1 LTGAASEG
9 EVWYG
14 PFALRLK
21 NIKRAQI
28 SSKQNTERE
37 KKQTNHHTEN
47 NNNNNHNLPVLSL
60 LKEAVKRSLP
70 HNWHIYKREDM
81 SWLIIGV
88 AKFTNHILKLQPRKK
103 TQREE
108 YLPETLVQNVVLPQ
122 PSAPAPSIELEKRKS
137 NNSCRHYSIYH
148 TSRQMSYS
156 YFPSIYC
163 RLTIL
168 IPNNREL

>member
-1 LTGAASEG
+1 LMAFGPNPSHAWLSGSFLTGAASEG

-81 SWLIIGV
+81 S
-88 AKFTNHILKLQPRKK
+88 
-103 TQREE
+103 
-108 YLPETLVQNVVLPQ
+108 
-122 PSAPAPSIELEKRKS
+122 
-137 NNSCRHYSIYH
+137 
-148 TSRQMSYS
+148 
-156 YFPSIYC
+156 
-163 RLTIL
+163 
-168 IPNNREL
+168 